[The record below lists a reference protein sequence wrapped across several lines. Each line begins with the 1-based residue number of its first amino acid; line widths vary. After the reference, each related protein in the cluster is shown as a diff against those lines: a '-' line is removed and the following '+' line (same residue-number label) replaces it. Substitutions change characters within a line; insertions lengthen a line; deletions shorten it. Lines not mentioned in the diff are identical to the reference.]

1 MGKRANGEGT
11 MRLRPDGRWEY
22 KVMVGYKP
30 DGSAHLKSFYGKTQS
45 EAKKKFAA
53 FQAQRDAGIV
63 LAAKS
68 VTLAELADRWLE
80 LKRQRGEIGENTFSQ
95 YRNGLNKFR
104 PLFKQ
109 KLEKITALQI
119 DSIYADMLKRGLSPR
134 SVQVAH
140 RSLHGALKQ
149 AVAWELIG
157 RNVLGAV
164 RVPKQRKPAVAYWNS
179 DEVVRF
185 LAFTQPHRLHALFYT
200 ALATGMRRGELVALR
215 WSDVDLSRGRVT
227 VRQNAVAVNG
237 TTLVKEPKSEASR
250 RTIHIQDDDV
260 AVLTAHREQQRRE
273 RSLLGPAWSE
283 NDLVFPSQ
291 VGTHLSPRNLS
302 RAFDGLVK
310 KAGVTRA
317 GFHGMRH
324 THASLLIKNGVD
336 DGVVSE
342 RLGHTDPGFTRR
354 VYQHLFDEQR
364 SSAALGLMNLVNSVR
379 VQAVPN

>member
-1 MGKRANGEGT
+1 M
-11 MRLRPDGRWEY
+11 
-22 KVMVGYKP
+22 
-30 DGSAHLKSFYGKTQS
+30 
-45 EAKKKFAA
+45 
-53 FQAQRDAGIV
+53 
-63 LAAKS
+63 
-68 VTLAELADRWLE
+68 
-80 LKRQRGEIGENTFSQ
+80 
-95 YRNGLNKFR
+95 
-104 PLFKQ
+104 
-109 KLEKITALQI
+109 
-119 DSIYADMLKRGLSPR
+119 
-134 SVQVAH
+134 
-140 RSLHGALKQ
+140 
-149 AVAWELIG
+149 AWELIG

-237 TTLVKEPKSEASR
+237 TTLMKEPKSEASR

-291 VGTHLSPRNLS
+291 VGTYLSPRNLL
-302 RAFDGLVK
+302 RTFDGLVK